1 MSHTSFGWYV
11 GIDWATQAHQVILL
25 DAERQVLGERSVP
38 HTGGALAELADWL
51 TAVCGGAVDRVA
63 VAIEMPRGTVVETLL
78 ERGFAVFALNPKQ
91 LDRFR
96 DRYTVAGAKDDR
108 RDALVLAASL
118 ITDQPAFRPVR
129 LDDPQVMRLRELAR
143 LEAELHQEEARL
155 TNRLRDLLHRIYPQV
170 LRLSPAAD
178 EPWVWALLEL
188 APTPVDARQ
197 LTRPALSKL
206 LRAHRIRRL
215 TADTVLAHLQAP
227 PLRVAPGTVE
237 AVGEHIGLL
246 IPRVRLVH
254 EQRAH
259 CRRRLE
265 RVLATMAEHAPGQC
279 GEHRDVEILR
289 SLPGVGRLVAATML
303 AEASQLLAQRDYHAL
318 RAQGGIAPVTRQ
330 SGTRARVDMRY
341 HCNHRLRNALYH
353 WGRVSAQCDRL
364 SRQHYQVLR
373 GRGHNHGRA
382 VRGVVDRLLLILMAM
397 LRSQTSYDP
406 TRRRAYAA

>member
-1 MSHTSFGWYV
+1 MTRMSFGWYV
-11 GIDWATQAHQVILL
+11 GIDWATQAHQVIVL
-25 DAERQVLGERSVP
+25 DAERRGLGERSVP

-51 TAVCGGAVDRVA
+51 TEVCGGAVDRVA
-63 VAIEMPRGTVVETLL
+63 VAIEVPRGTVVETLL
-78 ERGFAVFALNPKQ
+78 ERGFHVFAINPKQ

-108 RDALVLAASL
+108 RDAFVLATSL
-118 ITDQPAFRPVR
+118 ATDQPAFRPVR
-129 LDDPQVMRLRELAR
+129 LDDPLVIQLRELAR
-143 LEAELHQEEARL
+143 LEAELHQEEGRL

-170 LRLSPAAD
+170 LQLSPAAD

-188 APTPVDARQ
+188 APTPAAARQ

-215 TADTVLAHLQAP
+215 AADAVLAQLQVP
-227 PLRVAPGTVE
+227 PVWVAPGTVE
-237 AVGEHIGLL
+237 AVSEHIGLL
-246 IPRVRLVH
+246 VPRVRLVH
-254 EQRAH
+254 EQRAR
-259 CRRRLE
+259 CLRRIE
-265 RVLATMAEHAPGQC
+265 SVLAAMTGDASGS

-303 AEASQLLAQRDYHAL
+303 AEASQLLARRDYHAL

-353 WGRVSAQCDRL
+353 WGRVSAQCDLL
-364 SRQHYQVLR
+364 SRRHYEALR
-373 GRGHNHGRA
+373 RRGHSHGRA
-382 VRGVVDRLLLILMAM
+382 VRGLIDRLLLILMAM

-406 TRRRAYAA
+406 TRRRAHAA

>member
-1 MSHTSFGWYV
+1 MTSISFGWYV
-11 GIDWATQAHQVILL
+11 GIDWATQAHQVTVL
-25 DAERQVLGERSVP
+25 DAERRVLGERSVA
-38 HTGGALAELADWL
+38 HTGSALAELASWL
-51 TAVCGGAVDRVA
+51 TEICGGEVDRVA
-63 VAIEMPRGTVVETLL
+63 VAIEIPRGTVVETLL

-108 RDALVLAASL
+108 RDAFVLAASL
-118 ITDQPAFRPVR
+118 ATDQPAFRRVR
-129 LDDPQVMRLRELAR
+129 LDEPLVIRLRELSR
-143 LEAELHQEEARL
+143 LEAELHQEEGRL

-170 LRLSPAAD
+170 LRLAPAAD
-178 EPWVWALLEL
+178 EPWVWELLEL
-188 APTPVDARQ
+188 APTPAAAQR

-215 TADTVLAHLQAP
+215 AADAVLAHLHAP
-227 PLRVAPGTVE
+227 PVSVAPGTVE
-237 AVGEHIGLL
+237 AVSEHIELL
-246 IPRVRLVH
+246 LPRVRLVH
-254 EQRAH
+254 AQRVR
-259 CRRRLE
+259 CLGRIE
-265 RVLATMAEHAPGQC
+265 RVRQAMAGDPPGQ

-353 WGRVSAQCDRL
+353 WGRVSAQCDLL
-364 SRQHYQVLR
+364 SRQHYEALR
-373 GRGHNHGRA
+373 RRGHSHGRA
-382 VRGVVDRLLLILMAM
+382 VRGLIDRLLVILMAM
-397 LRSQTSYDP
+397 LRSQTVYDP